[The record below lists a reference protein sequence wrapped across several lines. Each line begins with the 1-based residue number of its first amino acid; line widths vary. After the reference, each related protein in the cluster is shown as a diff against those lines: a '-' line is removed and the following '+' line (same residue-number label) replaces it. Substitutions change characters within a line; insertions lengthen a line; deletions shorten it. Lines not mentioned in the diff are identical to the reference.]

1 MYICVKM
8 INDKDQTTEGAWFR
22 PEFPAVKGLELKWT
36 DESNHSGPVFIKKE
50 DAVEPLFYGTCDDD
64 AETNLTGVV
73 SVLTEQAYKDA
84 FRAEKYKVPHR
95 ETWVFDE
102 EKLCW
107 VPPLP
112 CPSDGADYQWDE
124 EHQAWVNAA

>member
-1 MYICVKM
+1 M
-8 INDKDQTTEGAWFR
+8 INDLSQVPDGFWFK

-36 DESNHSGPVFIKKE
+36 DESNHSGSIFIKKE
-50 DAVEPLFYGTCDDD
+50 GAAEPVFYGTCDDD
-64 AETNLTGVV
+64 ADTDIAGVV
-73 SVLTEQAYKDA
+73 SVLTEQVYKDA
-84 FRAEKYKVPHR
+84 FRAEKYKVLHR

-112 CPSDGADYQWDE
+112 YPIDGADYEWNE